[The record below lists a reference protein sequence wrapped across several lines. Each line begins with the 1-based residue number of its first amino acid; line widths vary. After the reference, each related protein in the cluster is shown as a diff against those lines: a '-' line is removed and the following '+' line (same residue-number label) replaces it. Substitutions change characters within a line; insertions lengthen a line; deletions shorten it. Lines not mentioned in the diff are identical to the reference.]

1 VLSWLGARQLVICTV
16 GLCVIGTA
24 LVLSAST
31 VRAAEMREGD
41 WMFFVNRH
49 VGGLLLG
56 CLGAL
61 VAAQVPLSW
70 VRRASYP
77 AWLLATLLLGVTL
90 VVGVAHKG
98 GKRWLSLDTAFG
110 GVEFQPLELAKLGV
124 VLAVAHFLASHAH
137 RVRDYR
143 VGLLAPLALAGVP
156 AAVLFFQPDFGGL
169 VLIGACTALLAFA
182 AGARI
187 SHWALAGAMVAVP
200 VATLALYTPGYR
212 SERISSWWN
221 RLGAEQFADPVD
233 KDHQARLALLSFK
246 RGGLTG
252 VGLSA
257 GRGRET
263 VPESHNDF
271 ILPIAGE
278 ELGLFGVLGI
288 LIGFL
293 GIAWCS
299 IAVALRAADPFGMLL
314 ATGTGLLLWL
324 QAALNIAVA
333 MDLLPT
339 KGTTL
344 PLLSYGR
351 SSLIASLIAVGL
363 LLNVARTPG
372 FASAGRHHEDFWP

>member
-1 VLSWLGARQLVICTV
+1 MLSWLRGRHLIICTV
-16 GLCVIGTA
+16 GLCAIGTA

-31 VRAAEMREGD
+31 VRAAQMPQGD

-49 VGGLLLG
+49 IGGLLLG

-61 VAAQVPLSW
+61 VAARVPLSW
-70 VRRASYP
+70 VRKASYP
-77 AWLLATLLLGVTL
+77 AWLLATLLLAVTL

-124 VLAVAHFLASHAH
+124 VLAVAHFLASHAS

-143 VGLLAPLALAGVP
+143 IGLLVPLGLAGVP
-156 AAVLFFQPDFGGL
+156 ALILFFQPDFGGL
-169 VLIGACTALLAFA
+169 ILIGACVALLAFS

-187 SHWALAGAMVAVP
+187 SHWALAGTVVLVP
-200 VATLALYTPGYR
+200 VMGIALFSEGYR
-212 SERISSWWN
+212 ADRISDWWG
-221 RLGAEQFADPVD
+221 RLGAERFPDPED
-233 KDHQARLALLSFK
+233 KDYQARVSLLSFK
-246 RGGLTG
+246 RGGVTG

-278 ELGLFGVLGI
+278 ELGLVGVLGI
-288 LIGFL
+288 LVGFL

-299 IAVALRAADPFGMLL
+299 IAVALRAADPFGTLL
-314 ATGTGLLLWL
+314 ATGAGLLLWL
-324 QAALNIAVA
+324 QAALNCAVA

-372 FASAGRHHEDFWP
+372 FTSGRRHEDFWT